1 MFVTY
6 SVTPQNVNVV
16 CFQVGYVMCV
26 YRWFRLCQEG
36 VFSGGIC
43 DVCVLLVETYKQ
55 KRKKGT
61 ERVNSDH
68 SPIPLLKRE
77 VKASN
82 QYRPGLLLC
91 GICGVLGCLV

>member
-1 MFVTY
+1 
-6 SVTPQNVNVV
+6 
-16 CFQVGYVMCV
+16 MCV
-26 YRWFRLCQEG
+26 C
-36 VFSGGIC
+36 VFSSGIC

-77 VKASN
+77 VKAGS
-82 QYRPGLLLC
+82 QYWHSCYVGDVVSVCVGLDTTEKTSK
-91 GICGVLGCLV
+91 